1 MIAVISGSNRKENN
15 SLKLARHVV
24 QLYQEMDEAATLL
37 DLNQL
42 PEGSLHPQ
50 GYGNKP
56 EALQTG
62 FIEPVLSSEGLHI
75 VVPEYN
81 GSFPGVLKYFIDL
94 LPFPESF
101 DCRPVAFIGHSGGYY
116 GALRSV
122 EQLQMVFAYRNA
134 YLFNRR
140 VFIPAAYKVFAEDGS
155 ILDEDL
161 VARLATQAE
170 KFIGFTRSLKADRS

>member
-1 MIAVISGSNRKENN
+1 MIAVISGSNRDENN
-15 SLKLARHVV
+15 SLKLARHLVR
-24 QLYQEMDEAATLL
+24 LYDQMGEEATLL

-42 PEGSLHPQ
+42 PDGALHPK

-56 EALQTG
+56 DGLQSG
-62 FIEPVLSSEGLHI
+62 FIEPVLASDGLHV

-140 VFIPAAYKVFAEDGS
+140 VFIPLVSKVFDAEGE
-155 ILDEDL
+155 INDEDL
-161 VARLATQAE
+161 RNRLALQAT
-170 KFIGFTRSLKADRS
+170 KFLGFTRALKTLV

>member
-15 SLKLARHVV
+15 SLKLARHVAG
-24 QLYQEMDEAATLL
+24 LYRAMDEEVALL
-37 DLNQL
+37 DLNLL

-50 GYGNKP
+50 GYGEKP
-56 EALQTG
+56 EALQSD
-62 FIEPVLSSEGLHI
+62 FIDPVLASDGLHI

-140 VFIPAAYKVFAEDGS
+140 VFIPLVSKVFDSEGN
-155 ILDEDL
+155 LKDEDL
-161 VARLATQAE
+161 RSRLALQAG
-170 KFIGFTRSLKADRS
+170 KFQAFARAIKTLV

>member
-1 MIAVISGSNRKENN
+1 MIAVISGSNRDENN

-24 QLYQEMDEAATLL
+24 RLYEQMGEEAVLL
-37 DLNQL
+37 DLNRL
-42 PEGSLHPQ
+42 PEGALHPG

-56 EALQTG
+56 DGRQSG
-62 FIEPVLSSEGLHI
+62 FIEPVL
-75 VVPEYN
+75 VPEYN

-140 VFIPAAYKVFAEDGS
+140 VFIPMVSKVFDPEGNLS
-155 ILDEDL
+155 DEDL
-161 VARLATQAE
+161 RNRLARQAE
-170 KFIGFTRSLKADRS
+170 KFRAFSRAIKTLV